1 MTIDLRS
8 LPKKITE
15 LDIGIADQKSG
26 RLLFEKGS
34 YHYAYEHADSLPVSV
49 TMQPQHQRLYN
60 NGRLF
65 PIFEMRW
72 LGCLRICLIA

>member
-8 LPKKITE
+8 LPQKITE

-34 YHYAYEHADSLPVSV
+34 YHYAYAHADSLPVSV
-49 TMQPQHQRLYN
+49 TMQPQNQRLFDILLAVNDEDSYC
-60 NGRLF
+60 G
-65 PIFEMRW
+65 
-72 LGCLRICLIA
+72 

>member
-8 LPKKITE
+8 LPQKIAE

-34 YHYAYEHADSLPVSV
+34 YHYAVSV
-49 TMQPQHQRLYN
+49 RRRQVLICDD
-60 NGRLF
+60 F
-65 PIFEMRW
+65 C
-72 LGCLRICLIA
+72 LG

>member
-1 MTIDLRS
+1 VTIDLRS

-15 LDIGIADQKSG
+15 LDIGIANQKSG

-49 TMQPQHQRLYN
+49 TMQPQNQRLYN
-60 NGRLF
+60 NGQQWSPVPHL
-65 PIFEMRW
+65 
-72 LGCLRICLIA
+72 